1 MFGLSS
7 VGFKDGDDPLI
18 TQVVGDAQ
26 SSVLT
31 AAVCI
36 GAGYDCSIEK
46 RQFDKERVIL
56 LVICFVVWFLE
67 YFHYHFVWLPNII
80 TKNHEKFV

>member
-7 VGFKDGDDPLI
+7 VGFKDGDAPLI
-18 TQVVGDAQ
+18 TQVVGDVQ

-36 GAGYDCSIEK
+36 GAGYDCSIEIG
-46 RQFDKERVIL
+46 QIDKETVIL
-56 LVICFVVWFLE
+56 LFICFVVGFLE
-67 YFHYHFVWLPNII
+67 YFHYHFVLLPNII
-80 TKNHEKFV
+80 IKHHEKFV

>member
-18 TQVVGDAQ
+18 TQVVGDVQ

-36 GAGYDCSIEK
+36 GKGYDCSIEN
-46 RQFDKERVIL
+46 DNERVVL

>member
-7 VGFKDGDDPLI
+7 VEFKDGDDPLI
-18 TQVVGDAQ
+18 TQVVGDVQ

-36 GAGYDCSIEK
+36 GAGYDCSIESG
-46 RQFDKERVIL
+46 QIDKETVVL
-56 LVICFVVWFLE
+56 LFICFVVGFLE
-67 YFHYHFVWLPNII
+67 YFHYNFVWLPNVII
-80 TKNHEKFV
+80 KHHEEFV

>member
-1 MFGLSS
+1 MKVEVSIKDVIPIDTNDFCSALAPLD
-7 VGFKDGDDPLI
+7 DGDDPLI

-36 GAGYDCSIEK
+36 GAEYDCIIKIEK
-46 RQFDKERVIL
+46 R
-56 LVICFVVWFLE
+56 
-67 YFHYHFVWLPNII
+67 
-80 TKNHEKFV
+80 

>member
-7 VGFKDGDDPLI
+7 VGFKYGDAPLI
-18 TQVVGDAQ
+18 TQVVGDVQ

-31 AAVCI
+31 AALCI
-36 GAGYDCSIEK
+36 EAGYNCSIEN
-46 RQFDKERVIL
+46 RQIDKERVIL